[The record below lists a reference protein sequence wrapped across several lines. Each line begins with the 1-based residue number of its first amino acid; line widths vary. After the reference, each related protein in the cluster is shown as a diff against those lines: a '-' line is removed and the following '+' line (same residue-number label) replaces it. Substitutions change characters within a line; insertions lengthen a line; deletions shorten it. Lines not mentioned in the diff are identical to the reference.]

1 MDFLK
6 AESHVE
12 EALSD
17 IAGQEAMQRS
27 LADVQL
33 ALLGGGCGEVI
44 FG

>member
-6 AESHVE
+6 TDSSV
-12 EALSD
+12 
-17 IAGQEAMQRS
+17 QEAFCDLASEEVTQRS